1 MLGFRSLVNPPAM
14 DGEPGGEVGPSF
26 GLSAFTAAS
35 ALFELV
41 VGSMRCMG
49 GRKLFVRRDQSCS
62 SESCREACLARDLPE
77 AE

>member
-1 MLGFRSLVNPPAM
+1 M

-26 GLSAFTAAS
+26 GLSAFAAAS

-41 VGSMRCMG
+41 VGSMRCMA
-49 GRKLFVRRDQSCS
+49 GRKLFVRWDQNCWA
-62 SESCREACLARDLPE
+62 EREACLARDRPE